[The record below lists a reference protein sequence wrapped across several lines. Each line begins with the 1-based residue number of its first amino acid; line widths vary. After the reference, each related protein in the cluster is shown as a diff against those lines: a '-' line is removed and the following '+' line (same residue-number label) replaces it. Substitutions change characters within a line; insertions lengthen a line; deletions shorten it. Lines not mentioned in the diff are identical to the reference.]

1 MRLSMPNRIH
11 SALLAFAFLLPGV
24 VRAEGGSCPSYQGYA
39 VAFGSAEKKAPSGDM
54 KTVVIDLAAQA
65 KKDCSGDL
73 DAALE
78 EEHKKSDWVK
88 TRCDIG
94 NLAGFCGKLVVT
106 PPNSRGDVAC
116 GNEAPICAAS
126 FGGIYC
132 SIDPETGAVMDHDAN
147 DTLCK
152 VPEELPEITRIT
164 CTVYGKVALPSISC
178 PSAQRPSLQ
187 EL

>member
-1 MRLSMPNRIH
+1 MRFSMPNRIH

-24 VRAEGGSCPSYQGYA
+24 VRAEDGICPSYQGYA
-39 VAFGSAEKKAPSGDM
+39 VAFGSADEKAPTGDM
-54 KTVVIDLAAQA
+54 KTVVIDLAAKA
-65 KKDCSGDL
+65 KGDCSHDL

-78 EEHKKSDWVK
+78 EEHKKSDEVRM
-88 TRCDIG
+88 RCDIR
-94 NLAGFCGKLVVT
+94 NLAGFCQKPVVT

-116 GNEAPICAAS
+116 GNDAPICVAS
-126 FGGIYC
+126 FGDIYC

-152 VPEELPEITRIT
+152 VPADLPKITRIT
-164 CTVYGKVALPSISC
+164 CTVYGKVTLPSISC
-178 PSAQRPSLQ
+178 PSAQRRSLE